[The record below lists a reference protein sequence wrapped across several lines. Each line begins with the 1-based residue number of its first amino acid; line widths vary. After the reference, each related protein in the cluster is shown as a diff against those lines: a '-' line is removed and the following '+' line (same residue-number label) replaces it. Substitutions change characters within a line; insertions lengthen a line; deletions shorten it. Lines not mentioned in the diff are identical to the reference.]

1 MGLDINAIRA
11 RLSALQGQNKRRE
24 FQFKPVKGRNN
35 VRIVPSAH
43 NKNTPFTELY
53 FHYLGNKTYLSPLS
67 YGRRDPI
74 AEFADKLRATG
85 NREDWIQAKTFTPKM
100 RTVVPVIV
108 RGQEAEGVKLWSI
121 GKTVYTE
128 ILSIINDP
136 DYGDITDP
144 TTGRDLVVEYTE
156 AKDSDTGFAK
166 SVSRAKPNQSP
177 ITGDA
182 ELLEKILTE
191 QPRIS
196 DMYEE
201 PTFEALKSALDA
213 YLNPDDLPTPAPRVS
228 VVEKDEE
235 IAPAAVAA
243 PAKKSASKAAEVTK
257 SFEEL
262 FNEK

>member
-1 MGLDINAIRA
+1 MALDINAIRA
-11 RLSALQGQNKRRE
+11 RLGALQGQNKRRE
-24 FQFKPVKGRNN
+24 FQFKPTKGRNI
-35 VRIVPSAH
+35 VRIVPSAY

-53 FHYLGNKTYLSPLS
+53 FHYLGNKTYLSPVS

-100 RTVVPVIV
+100 RTVVPVVV
-108 RGQEAEGVKLWSI
+108 RGQESEGVKLWSI

-144 TTGRDLVVEYTE
+144 ITGRDLVVEHTE
-156 AKDSDTGFAK
+156 AKDSDTGFSK
-166 SVSRAKPNQSP
+166 SVPRAKPNQSP

-191 QPRIS
+191 QPKIV

-213 YLNPDDLPTPAPRVS
+213 YLNPDETP
-228 VVEKDEE
+228 VVASKVPAVDKDEE
-235 IAPAAVAA
+235 EVAAVAA
-243 PAKKSASKAAEVTK
+243 PAKKSSSKAAEVTK